1 MLGTFPYLSVN
12 VHRILLFWDM
22 NNENLT
28 RAFLQYVAKDER
40 ETIERALVGEDEKVV
55 S

>member
-1 MLGTFPYLSVN
+1 
-12 VHRILLFWDM
+12 M

-40 ETIERALVGEDEKVV
+40 ETIERALVGEVV
-55 S
+55 SWDEIFEILESLKNFNE